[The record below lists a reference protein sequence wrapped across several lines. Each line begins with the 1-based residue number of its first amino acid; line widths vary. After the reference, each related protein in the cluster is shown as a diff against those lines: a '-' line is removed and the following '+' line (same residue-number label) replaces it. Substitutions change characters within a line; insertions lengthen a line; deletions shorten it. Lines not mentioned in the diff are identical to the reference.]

1 MFCYFWDILPYFWH
15 FYRFISIFWV
25 SFDFFSYFDYFF
37 IFLILFPGHSQGN
50 TAFFVMAS
58 ERSEYMKY
66 ILFMAA
72 MAPPIFMGN
81 INNSLIQLNVQNLEM
96 IEVNIFDF
104 LEFCCV
110 FEIILHNFFFLKC
123 NNSIL
128 VQIIGN
134 DRINGNV

>member
-96 IEVNIFDF
+96 IEVNIYSTFSNF
-104 LEFCCV
+104 AVFSRLFC
-110 FEIILHNFFFLKC
+110 IIFFFK
-123 NNSIL
+123 
-128 VQIIGN
+128 
-134 DRINGNV
+134 NVITPFSFKL